1 MIGWWV
7 MRDKQY
13 NKLEKEIEQLKLD
26 YELSINNLPSDSP
39 VIAEIRKR
47 IYDKQVEQRAI
58 IINSLCKRYI
68 NGEEEDD

>member
-1 MIGWWV
+1 

-13 NKLEKEIEQLKLD
+13 NKLEKEIEQLKQD
-26 YELSINNLPSDSP
+26 YELSISNLPSDSP

-47 IYDKQVEQRAI
+47 IYDKQIEQRTI

-68 NGEEEDD
+68 NDEDEEDD